1 MEGWE
6 VRRGAL
12 KRALAAV
19 LVVGGMLVFV
29 PAASA
34 GDQTSTPKDYA
45 QTALNII
52 PSGQYGTIPPPPG
65 ADTQALM
72 YDGLTPLFDNV
83 SNSDL
88 TQYFKSEKYGIS
100 TAGPGTV

>member
-1 MEGWE
+1 M
-6 VRRGAL
+6 

-34 GDQTSTPKDYA
+34 GDQGSAQKDYS

-52 PSGQYGTIPPPPG
+52 PSGQYGTVPPPPG
-65 ADTQALM
+65 ADTQALQM
-72 YDGLTPLFDNV
+72 PALL
-83 SNSDL
+83 
-88 TQYFKSEKYGIS
+88 
-100 TAGPGTV
+100 GTRHLAVALGERVD